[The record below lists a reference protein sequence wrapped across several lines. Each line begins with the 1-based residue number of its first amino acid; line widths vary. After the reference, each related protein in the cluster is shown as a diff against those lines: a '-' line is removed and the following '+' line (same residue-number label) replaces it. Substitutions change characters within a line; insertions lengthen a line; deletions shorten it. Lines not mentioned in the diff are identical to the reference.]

1 MIPLLISPCPC
12 PLSPVSCVA
21 PPLFPGVQIRRCVG
35 QERLGR
41 VAVQHRVAPVRQG
54 RRRQGL
60 HHRVSTARAVSLWT
74 SRRTGGH
81 GRDTASTPVHHHH
94 VFTKLPPQ
102 HSHNHRTSTNTST
115 NTSTASTA
123 VCNSKKNRPP
133 SPPPCSHMAASHEQP
148 NVSTFLPQRAHWPPR
163 RRRLSVGWAT
173 LGVFFFRTKKRR
185 KIQADASPV
194 SINSPK

>member
-1 MIPLLISPCPC
+1 M
-12 PLSPVSCVA
+12 PLSPVPCLLRCATSIFRCADTWVCRA
-21 PPLFPGVQIRRCVG
+21 RAARTRRCPAS
-35 QERLGR
+35 RR
-41 VAVQHRVAPVRQG
+41 ACPARAATARTAPSRE
-54 RRRQGL
+54 
-60 HHRVSTARAVSLWT
+60 HARAVSLWT
-74 SRRTGGH
+74 SRRTGGL

-133 SPPPCSHMAASHEQP
+133 SISPPYARTWQHPTSNPTFPPFFP
-148 NVSTFLPQRAHWPPR
+148 NAPIGPPVDAVCRSGGPHW
-163 RRRLSVGWAT
+163 
-173 LGVFFFRTKKRR
+173 VFFFRTQKRR